1 MADRLSRRDVIHA
14 ALALLDRGGADAITL
29 RGIARHLDV
38 HLNSVSLQ
46 VGSKARLF
54 DLMADAILGELSF
67 DDLPHPPIDRVKE
80 IFRRYRQVLLNHR
93 DGAHLVSGTRVSET
107 NTLRLGEAVIAALL
121 DAGVDPDLAV
131 TTFWSLNY
139 LVVGLVHEEQTTPE
153 DGAHRFEQELAAH
166 SFPALTSVRDLFLDD
181 NAAAHLEFGMDALLH
196 RARHLD

>member
-1 MADRLSRRDVIHA
+1 MTRLPLDTECWLTDMDGVLVHENHAIPGASDLIERWVDTSKRFLVLTNNSIYSPADLSARLRRSGLVIPEDNLWTS
-14 ALALLDRGGADAITL
+14 ALATADFLAQQHP
-29 RGIARHLDV
+29 G
-38 HLNSVSLQ
+38 
-46 VGSKARLF
+46 ARLYV
-54 DLMADAILGELSF
+54 IGE
-67 DDLPHPPIDRVKE
+67 
-80 IFRRYRQVLLNHR
+80 
-93 DGAHLVSGTRVSET
+93 SGLIS
-107 NTLRLGEAVIAALL
+107 ALL

>member
-1 MADRLSRRDVIHA
+1 M
-14 ALALLDRGGADAITL
+14 
-29 RGIARHLDV
+29 
-38 HLNSVSLQ
+38 
-46 VGSKARLF
+46 
-54 DLMADAILGELSF
+54 
-67 DDLPHPPIDRVKE
+67 
-80 IFRRYRQVLLNHR
+80 
-93 DGAHLVSGTRVSET
+93 
-107 NTLRLGEAVIAALL
+107 IAALL

>member
-93 DGAHLVSGTRVSET
+93 DL
-107 NTLRLGEAVIAALL
+107 
-121 DAGVDPDLAV
+121 
-131 TTFWSLNY
+131 SLI
-139 LVVGLVHEEQTTPE
+139 HI
-153 DGAHRFEQELAAH
+153 
-166 SFPALTSVRDLFLDD
+166 
-181 NAAAHLEFGMDALLH
+181 
-196 RARHLD
+196 